1 MQTSA
6 HSVWPQAPASEGQEE
21 NETLQRRRS
30 HLQIEIV
37 ITCIY
42 RPEKKKSINLQNYKI
57 NRPFPRSPSF
67 TVTGNERKRK
77 KTACKSRNNAQ
88 LS

>member
-30 HLQIEIV
+30 HLQIKIV

-42 RPEKKKSINLQNYKI
+42 RPEKKKEHKLTKLQNKQTI
-57 NRPFPRSPSF
+57 S
-67 TVTGNERKRK
+67 K
-77 KTACKSRNNAQ
+77 KPKFHCHGK
-88 LS
+88 